1 MTIRVTIRTTFLG
14 WTHAPDRREQCGGS
28 LRQLRLPTRV
38 EVAVGARVDE
48 PRARRL
54 VLQDLA

>member
-1 MTIRVTIRTTFLG
+1 MTIRVTIRTTFLSR
-14 WTHAPDRREQCGGS
+14 THAPDRRERCWGS

-38 EVAVGARVDE
+38 EVTVGARVDE
-48 PRARRL
+48 PRARWL